1 MTDYADKT
9 QYASLADHSLLTY
22 CLAFI
27 LTIDVINQLL
37 MLAGWGW

>member
-9 QYASLADHSLLTY
+9 QYAPRADHSLPTY
-22 CLAFI
+22 CLAFV

-37 MLAGWGW
+37 MLAGWRW